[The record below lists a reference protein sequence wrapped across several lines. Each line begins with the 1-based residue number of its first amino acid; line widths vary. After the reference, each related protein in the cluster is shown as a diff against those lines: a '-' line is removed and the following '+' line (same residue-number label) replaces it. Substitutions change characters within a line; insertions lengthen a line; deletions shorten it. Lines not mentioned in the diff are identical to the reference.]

1 MDPTNRRIIVNLA
14 GAARPMK
21 RLTHHTLKPRKA
33 NHAHTSS
40 NVPTVEANI
49 RQTLLYVCSGRTDSI
64 ENGTRRNT
72 LRSVKTGST
81 LFVQLGTGKLNNDL

>member
-1 MDPTNRRIIVNLA
+1 MNLA

-21 RLTHHTLKPRKA
+21 RLTYHTLKPRQA
-33 NHAHTSS
+33 NHAHTPSS
-40 NVPTVEANI
+40 VPTVEANI
-49 RQTLLYVCSGRTDSI
+49 RQTLLHVHSGRTNSI

-81 LFVQLGTGKLNNDL
+81 LFIWLETGKLNNDL